1 MQLTRFT
8 DYSLRVLMHLSQQRD
23 DDNISLE
30 FLAEHFN
37 MNRHHLNKVSQ
48 RLAAL
53 GWVYSTRGKNGGL
66 RLNDSSLGLRLGEI
80 IEILEPDTRPMD
92 CQGVECPLAGGC
104 DLEAILLDAS
114 RQFLKVL
121 NQYTLNDLAG
131 KYGRGLEVLSLSSHS

>member
-23 DDNISLE
+23 VDNVSLE

-53 GWVYSTRGKNGGL
+53 DWVHSTRGKHGGL
-66 RLNDSSLGLRLGEI
+66 RLNPRSLQLRLGDI
-80 IEILEPDTRPMD
+80 VATLEPDTRPMD
-92 CQGVECPLAGGC
+92 CLGVVCPLAGGC

-114 RQFLKVL
+114 RAFIKTL

-131 KYGRGLEVLSLSSHS
+131 KYGHGLQLLSLK

>member
-23 DDNISLE
+23 ADNVSLE

-53 GWVYSTRGKNGGL
+53 GWVHSARGKHGGL
-66 RLNDSSLGLRLGEI
+66 RLNPSALQLRLGEI
-80 IEILEPDTRPMD
+80 VEKLEPDTRPMD

-104 DLEAILLDAS
+104 DLEAILLDAA
-114 RQFLKVL
+114 RAFINTL

-131 KYGRGLEVLSLSSHS
+131 KYGHGLQLLAFK